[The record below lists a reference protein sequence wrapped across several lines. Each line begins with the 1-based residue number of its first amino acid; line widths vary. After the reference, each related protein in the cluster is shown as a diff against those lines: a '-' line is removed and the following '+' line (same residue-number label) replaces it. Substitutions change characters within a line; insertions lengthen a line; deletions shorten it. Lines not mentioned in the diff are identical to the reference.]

1 MLNYFKNGITDIIVQ
16 GSATITILYMP
27 KPEPKRFNEKLITD
41 EWCIGKVTHGVKC
54 KWEKGKEVEWKEI
67 KDHVVPRNWFKNEKV
82 LTSRLVL

>member
-41 EWCIGKVTHGVKC
+41 E
-54 KWEKGKEVEWKEI
+54 
-67 KDHVVPRNWFKNEKV
+67 
-82 LTSRLVL
+82 